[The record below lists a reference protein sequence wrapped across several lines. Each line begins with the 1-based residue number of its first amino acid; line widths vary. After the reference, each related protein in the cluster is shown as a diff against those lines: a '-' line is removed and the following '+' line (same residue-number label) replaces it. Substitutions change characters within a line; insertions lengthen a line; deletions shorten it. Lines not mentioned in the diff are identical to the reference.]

1 MSASLPA
8 AGVIGRVIAGVVAL
22 ALGLMILLWPGPFA
36 PTDRIPFAL
45 LFLIPGVI
53 ALLQAKWIRERTQP
67 DEETD
72 AG

>member
-1 MSASLPA
+1 MSASLPPVA
-8 AGVIGRVIAGVVAL
+8 VIGRVIVGVIAL

-53 ALLQAKWIRERTQP
+53 ALLQAKWIREEAQP
-67 DEETD
+67 DTEESD
-72 AG
+72 

>member
-8 AGVIGRVIAGVVAL
+8 ARVIGRVILGAIAIL
-22 ALGLMILLWPGPFA
+22 LGLTILLWPGPFA

-53 ALLQAKWIRERTQP
+53 ALFQAKWIRERAQTIES
-67 DEETD
+67 D
-72 AG
+72 